1 MILETAELRI
11 KEGSEAEFLAAVAKA
26 VPLFQNSKGC
36 RAMRLQKVI
45 ETPGLFRLH
54 VEWETLED
62 HTVTFRESE
71 AFTGW
76 RALVS
81 PYFTEG
87 PRVDH
92 SELALTGF

>member
-1 MILETAELRI
+1 MILEVAELRI
-11 KEGSEAEFLAAVAKA
+11 REGEDEAFLAAVAKA
-26 VPLFQNSKGC
+26 APLFQNSKGC
-36 RAMRLQKVI
+36 RSMHLRKVI
-45 ETPGLFRLH
+45 ETAGLYRLQ

-62 HTVTFRESE
+62 HTVGFRESE

-81 PYFTEG
+81 PYFTEP

-92 SELALTGF
+92 SENVLTCF